1 MKLAKVVGSCVST
14 IKQSE
19 LKGFK
24 MLLVQDFSAIEKKAF
39 GTPFIAVDTVGA
51 GDGEIVCVV
60 QGTPAQ
66 RLLGPQNLPVDAA
79 IVAIVDSFSLA
90 KQEED

>member
-24 MLLVQDFSAIEKKAF
+24 MLLVQDFSAIEQKVF
-39 GTPFIAVDTVGA
+39 GTPFVAIDTVGA
-51 GDGEIVCVV
+51 GEGEIVCIV
-60 QGTPAQ
+60 QGVPAQ
-66 RLLGPQNLPVDAA
+66 QLFRPQNLPVDAA
-79 IVAIVDSFSLA
+79 IIAIIDSLSLTRP
-90 KQEED
+90 EEV